1 MNKKFARSAAIYG
14 MRAMLTAKAR
24 LLLASSVLLSAT
36 LCVSSLPTLAEDAPA
51 NAANKAPAQANTPA
65 QANAPAQA
73 NTPANLKV
81 TAASAPANF
90 DNARSAVKDDV
101 VMQAMLDEL
110 ERTTKSLKLP
120 DYPLPYYS
128 SFFVTDEE
136 FGQISAGFGALN
148 NKDLQRT
155 RRSEITL
162 RVGDKQMD
170 NTTIGGGFGFFGQ
183 SSGLVREDNYD
194 AIRRDLWMQ
203 ADRAYKQAVESLTA
217 VKAHFK
223 YINIEDRPDVFSDAK
238 PVVSIKQG
246 VHLTADLDAWAE
258 RMRTISAIFKDYPEV
273 RDSAVNMNMRARTKR
288 LLNSDGTAVRYG
300 ETGALVYFT
309 ATAQAKDG
317 MTVSD
322 HEFFAVETVD
332 QLPSQ
337 EVMEKAARNLCERV
351 KALASA
357 TRATDYQ
364 GPILFEKQAAG
375 ELMGT
380 MLPPLVVAKADGGFG
395 SDDEQKLDKP
405 VINSSMSVF
414 DDPMTK
420 DYQGKPLKSGWEIDY
435 EGVPAE
441 KLQLIVKGKLKA
453 VCSTRTPSRV
463 CKVSN
468 GHSRGGSPSPGHLFV
483 STDGK
488 TTLSELRTKLQ
499 EMGKKDELES
509 VLIVRRIV
517 PNFLGGS
524 ALSSEALGGL
534 DIIRALGALGGGSV
548 GSASQVYKLD
558 LKTGKE
564 ELIRGARLKSLPR
577 KNLLT
582 MEAASDDADT
592 YVVSYPT
599 DHSATTI
606 SLVTPS
612 VLLKD
617 VEIAKPPRTTELPP
631 YLENPYFEEHKK

>member
-1 MNKKFARSAAIYG
+1 MKSMFAKRNRRSAGSKSVTCAGFILVAG
-14 MRAMLTAKAR
+14 
-24 LLLASSVLLSAT
+24 LLAAT
-36 LCVSSLPTLAEDAPA
+36 LPLAAL
-51 NAANKAPAQANTPA
+51 AQESKER
-65 QANAPAQA
+65 
-73 NTPANLKV
+73 PANLEK
-81 TAASAPANF
+81 SPANVGSF
-90 DNARSAVKDDV
+90 DNARAAVKDDV

-148 NKDLQRT
+148 NKDTQRT

-246 VHLTADLDAWAE
+246 VRLTADVDAWAE
-258 RMRTISAIFKDYPEV
+258 RMRALSAIFKEYPEV
-273 RDSAVNMNMRARTKR
+273 QDSAVNMNMRARTKR
-288 LLNSDGTAVRYG
+288 LINSDGTAVRYG

-309 ATAQAKDG
+309 ASAQAKDG
-317 MTVSD
+317 MTISD

-337 EVMEKAARNLCERV
+337 EVMAKAARALCERV
-351 KALASA
+351 KALAAA
-357 TRATDYQ
+357 TRASDYQ

-380 MLPPLVVAKADGGFG
+380 MLPPLVVAKSDGGFG
-395 SDDEQKLDKP
+395 GGDDEQKLDKAI
-405 VINSSMSVF
+405 INSSISVF
-414 DDPMTK
+414 DDPVTK
-420 DYQGKPLKSGWEIDY
+420 EYQGKPLKSGWEIDY

-488 TTLSELRTKLQ
+488 STLAELRSKLQ
-499 EMGKKDELES
+499 EMGKKDELDS

-524 ALSSEALGGL
+524 ALTSEALGGL

-582 MEAASDDADT
+582 MEAASDDADI

-606 SLVTPS
+606 SMVTPS